1 MLGLNGSGTNP
12 NDHRSGAFES
22 IWAAM
27 RGVITRPG
35 RLSMLLACAALSGCG
50 PTAEPVNWS
59 SVEAEIG
66 VIEAEMPSAVT
77 PAQTGEVF
85 ALGSAATDLQR
96 GLLED
101 ELVGAVIEWDITV
114 YEVDYE
120 NGFYRVFVR
129 AKNAEDRMVLETIKT
144 DELIRVRGRV
154 RDIVLRMAVEVW
166 PAVVVK
172 DWRNDGPNE
181 ESL

>member
-120 NGFYRVFVR
+120 NGFYRV
-129 AKNAEDRMVLETIKT
+129 I
-144 DELIRVRGRV
+144 
-154 RDIVLRMAVEVW
+154 
-166 PAVVVK
+166 
-172 DWRNDGPNE
+172 
-181 ESL
+181 S